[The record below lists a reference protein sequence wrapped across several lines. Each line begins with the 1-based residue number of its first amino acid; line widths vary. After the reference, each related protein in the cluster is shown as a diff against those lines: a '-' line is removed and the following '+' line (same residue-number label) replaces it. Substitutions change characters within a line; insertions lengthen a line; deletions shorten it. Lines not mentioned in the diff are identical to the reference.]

1 MNKLIALLIVC
12 NLSLADAPKCDSYV
26 KACEETVAAQDQAID
41 NLKKSVKVLK
51 EELNKERTSTP
62 RWVLVVG
69 GMAIGVILSSL
80 VSK

>member
-1 MNKLIALLIVC
+1 MSKLLILLLVG
-12 NLSLADAPKCDSYV
+12 NLCFADAKKCNNYV

-41 NLKKSVKVLK
+41 NLEKSVKVLK
-51 EELNKERTSTP
+51 EELNKERSSTP

-69 GMAIGVILSSL
+69 GVAMGIILSSF